1 MSIPRPLDTLEPMST
16 MHPFDLLDIQR
27 DLTQE
32 QREIQSVTRAYVNDR
47 VRPEIAQWFETSEIP
62 VRELAQ
68 ELGEIGLLGM
78 HLEGYGCAGTDATS
92 YGLACMELEAGDSGI
107 RSLVSVQGSLA
118 MFAIHAYGSEE
129 QKQEWLP
136 QLAAGKAIGCFGL
149 TEADHGSNPSGM
161 LTHAKRDGDDWILD
175 GNKMWITN
183 GSVADVAIVWANTDE
198 GIRGFVV
205 DTKLPG
211 FSANIIKHKL
221 SLRASITSELV
232 FTGLRVPDSSR
243 LPKATSL
250 RAPLMCLAE
259 ARYGIIFGAV
269 GAARDCFE
277 SALAYAST
285 REQFDGPIARH
296 QITQYKLA
304 SMATRL
310 DTAML
315 LALHLGK
322 IKDAHQIKPEQIS
335 MGKFNNVNGAIE
347 IAREARTILGAAGI
361 TTEYPIFRHM
371 NNLESVLTYE
381 GTHEIHSLVIGQAL
395 TGIAAFR

>member
-1 MSIPRPLDTLEPMST
+1 

-27 DLTQE
+27 ELTQE
-32 QREIQSVTRAYVNDR
+32 QREIQAVTRAFVNDR
-47 VRPEIAQWFETSEIP
+47 VRPEIGQWFETSEIP

-136 QLAAGKAIGCFGL
+136 QLASGKAIGCFGL

-161 LTHAKRDGDDWILD
+161 LTRAKRDGNDWIID

-198 GIRGFVV
+198 GIRGFAV
-205 DTKLPG
+205 DTKTTG
-211 FSANIIKHKL
+211 FAANVIKHKL

-232 FTGLRVPDSSR
+232 FTGMRVPDSAR
-243 LPKATSL
+243 LPLATSL

-259 ARYGIIFGAV
+259 ARFGIIFGAV

-296 QITQYKLA
+296 QITQYKFA
-304 SMATRL
+304 TMATNL
-310 DTAML
+310 NNAML

-322 IKDAHQIKPEQIS
+322 LKDAHQIKPEQIS

-361 TTEYPIFRHM
+361 TSEYPIFRHM

-381 GTHEIHSLVIGQAL
+381 GTHEIHALVIGQAL